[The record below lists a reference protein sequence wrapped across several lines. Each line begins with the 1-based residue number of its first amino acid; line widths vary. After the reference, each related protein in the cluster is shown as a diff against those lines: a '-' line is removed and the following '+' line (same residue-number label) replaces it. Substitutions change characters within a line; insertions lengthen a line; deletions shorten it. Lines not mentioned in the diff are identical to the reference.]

1 MNVYLAGKKVRL
13 DPTQAIGKGGE
24 ADVYGI
30 GRGLALKV
38 YKGPDH
44 PDLQGHADEQRT
56 AAERIA
62 GRQAKL
68 RAFPRGLPARMIVP
82 LELCTDRSGAT
93 VLGFSMKLLA
103 GAEPLLRYAEPG
115 FRAGVPGQVVVA
127 LLRELHALVGGAH
140 AAGVVIGDFN
150 DLNVLVASDAPHLI
164 DCDSFQF
171 GGFLCD
177 VFTERFVDPLLCDPR
192 APSPIPVRPHSTL
205 SDWYAFAVML
215 MQSLLLVGP
224 YGGVYRP
231 RQKSHLVAPA
241 ARPLRRITVFHA
253 EVIYPRPAIPW
264 QRLPDDLLQ
273 ELHTVFEKDRRQIFP
288 RRLLDELRFQRCPSC
303 GIEHARSRCPDC
315 EGAAVPTAAAPLVTV
330 RGKVTARRVLRT
342 SGLLL
347 ATALHEG
354 KLLWLVREGD
364 ELRREDGTTIRRGPL
379 APGARIR
386 LQEGSTLI
394 GWGGRLERIGRR
406 GELVESLAVDSCGN
420 LAAFD
425 CNARHRYWVEAGRLL
440 RDGAL
445 GPELVGEVLAGQTR
459 FWVGESLGFGFY
471 RAGALSV
478 AFVFDAE
485 RRGLN
490 DSVALPRIA
499 GRVVAARCTL
509 SAGRACLFL
518 ALESGG
524 RFLHRCLVLRRAGGL
539 EASAEAVPGDGSW
552 LGSLGGA
559 CALGDLLFVPTD
571 DGLARVECQGGQLQ
585 VTREF
590 PDTAP
595 FVDAQSRVLVDAS
608 GLYVAGRQ
616 EITSLRMS

>member
-1 MNVYLAGKKVRL
+1 MNVYLGGKKVRL
-13 DPTQAIGKGGE
+13 DPAQAIGKGGE
-24 ADVYGI
+24 ADVYSI

-44 PDLQGHADEQRT
+44 PDLQGHPDEQRA

-68 RAFPRGLPARMIVP
+68 RAFPRALPARMIVP
-82 LELCTDRSGAT
+82 KELCTDRSGTT

-103 GAEPLLRYAEPG
+103 GAEPLLRYAEPA
-115 FRAGVPGQVVVA
+115 FRAGMPAEAVVA
-127 LLRELHALVGGAH
+127 LLRDLHALVGAAH

-150 DLNVLVASDAPHLI
+150 DLNVLVASGAPHLI

-171 GGFLCD
+171 GSFVCD
-177 VFTERFVDPLLCDPR
+177 VFTERFVDPLSCDPQ
-192 APSPIPVRPHSTL
+192 APSPVPVRPHSPL

-231 RQKSHLVAPA
+231 RQKSQLVAPA
-241 ARPLRRITVFHA
+241 ARPLRRITVFHT

-264 QRLPDDLLQ
+264 RRLPDDLLQ
-273 ELHTVFEKDRRQIFP
+273 ELHAVFEKDRREIFP
-288 RRLLDELRFQRCPSC
+288 RQLLDTLRFQRCPSC
-303 GIEHARSRCPDC
+303 GIEHARPRCPDC
-315 EGAAVPTAAAPLVTV
+315 AGAAVPAAATPLVTV
-330 RGKVTARRVLRT
+330 RGKVTARRVLQT

-354 KLLWLVREGD
+354 KLLWLSRSGA
-364 ELRREDGTTIRRGPL
+364 ELRREDGTTLQRGPL
-379 APGARIR
+379 APGARVR
-386 LQEGSTLI
+386 LQDGATLI
-394 GWGGRLERIGRR
+394 GQGGRLERLGRR
-406 GELVESLAVDSCGN
+406 GELVESLTVDSCGT

-459 FWVGESLGFGFY
+459 FWVGERLGFGFY

-490 DSVALPRIA
+490 DSVAFPRIA

-509 SAGRACLFL
+509 SAGLAYLFL
-518 ALESGG
+518 AVEGGG
-524 RFLHRCLVLRRAGGL
+524 RLLHRCLVFRRDGGL
-539 EASAEAVPGDGSW
+539 EASAQATPGDGSW
-552 LGSLGGA
+552 LGGLGGA

-571 DGLARVECQGGQLQ
+571 DGLARVECRAGQLQ

-595 FVDAQSRVLVDAS
+595 FVDAQSRLLVDGS
-608 GLYVAGRQ
+608 GLYVVGRQ